1 MAKPLVAI
9 VGRPNVGKSTFFNKI
24 AGRRISIVEDVPGV
38 TRDRV
43 YADVEWMGRRF
54 SMVDTG
60 GLDMRSEDVLLSQMR
75 RQAEIA
81 MDTAD
86 VICFF
91 CDGRTGLTSEDEDVA
106 NYLRRTRKPLLLVVN
121 KMDYQGMNDQL
132 YEYYNLGLGDPI
144 AISSTNMLGLGDLL
158 EEIVKRLPPPTPDEA
173 EEEGH
178 VIQLALV
185 GRPNVGKSSLCN
197 RLLGQERTM
206 VSDIPGTTRDA
217 IDTTFT
223 DADGTRYN
231 IIDTAGMRKKKA
243 VEDETLE
250 RYSVLRSIAAID
262 RCDVALLLIDAQT
275 GVTEQDTK
283 IAGLILSAGK
293 AVLVAVN
300 KWDAVEK
307 DTNTMEQFRKKI
319 LSDLKFM
326 SYAPVLFLSALTGQ
340 RVNTVLAAVKT
351 AYEQY
356 SRRIPTGVL
365 NEALADAQASLQP
378 PVSGGRLCHAAE
390 HVPADVCVFR
400 QQRGADALRLRALS
414 GESPA
419 QELRFRGNA
428 HPLHSPGKD
437 QGLTRKKQ
445 APHRK
450 RIRRGAFVR
459 QSFFSR
465 RRWARRSF
473 PASKSARSALVSG
486 TRAGTRAGRPS
497 APMATM
503 VR

>member
-81 MDTAD
+81 METAD

-91 CDGRTGLTSEDEDVA
+91 TDIRDGLTADDQDVA
-106 NYLRRTRKPLLLVVN
+106 NYLRKTRKPLLLVVN
-121 KMDYQGMNDQL
+121 KVDHAGLNDRL
-132 YEYYNLGLGDPI
+132 YEYYALGLGDPI
-144 AISSTNMLGLGDLL
+144 AVSSTNMLGLGDLL
-158 EEIVKRLPPPTPDEA
+158 EEIVKRLPPPDPDER
-173 EEEGH
+173 EEGEH

-185 GRPNVGKSSLCN
+185 GRPNVGKSSLAN

-217 IDTTFT
+217 VDTLFE
-223 DADGTRYN
+223 DEDGAVFN

-243 VEDETLE
+243 VEDESLE

-262 RCDVALLLIDAQT
+262 RCDVALLMIDAQA

-283 IAGLILSAGK
+283 IAGLILNAGK
-293 AVLVAVN
+293 AVVVAVN

-307 DTNTMEQFRKKI
+307 DTNTLEAFRKQV

-340 RVNTVLAAVKT
+340 RVGTVLAAVKA

-356 SRRIPTGVL
+356 SKRVPTGVL

-378 PVSGGRLCHAAE
+378 PVSGGRRLKIYYATQQSTCPPTFVLFINDEALMHFAYE
-390 HVPADVCVFR
+390 RYLENHFR
-400 QQRGADALRLRALS
+400 KSFGFAGTPLRLI
-414 GESPA
+414 
-419 QELRFRGNA
+419 LREKK
-428 HPLHSPGKD
+428 KD
-437 QGLTRKKQ
+437 G
-445 APHRK
+445 
-450 RIRRGAFVR
+450 
-459 QSFFSR
+459 
-465 RRWARRSF
+465 
-473 PASKSARSALVSG
+473 
-486 TRAGTRAGRPS
+486 
-497 APMATM
+497 
-503 VR
+503 

>member
-24 AGRRISIVEDVPGV
+24 AGRRISIVEDIPGV

-91 CDGRTGLTSEDEDVA
+91 CDGRTGMTPDDEDIA
-106 NYLRRTRKPLLLVVN
+106 NYLRKTHKPLLLVIN
-121 KMDYQGMNDQL
+121 KMDHMGLNDQL

-144 AISSTNMLGLGDLL
+144 AISATNMLGLGDLL
-158 EEIVKRLPPPTPDEA
+158 EAIVKELPPA
-173 EEEGH
+173 EEDEMEDEEH

-185 GRPNVGKSSLCN
+185 GRPNVGKSSLTN
-197 RLLGQERTM
+197 KLLGQERTM

-217 IDTTFT
+217 IDTLFT
-223 DADGTRYN
+223 DTDGTRFN

-243 VEDETLE
+243 VEDESLE

-283 IAGLILSAGK
+283 IAGLILNAGK
-293 AVLVAVN
+293 AVIVVVN
-300 KWDAVEK
+300 KWDAIEK
-307 DTNTMEQFRKKI
+307 DTNTMEQMRKKI
-319 LSDLKFM
+319 LGDLKFM

-340 RVNTVLAAVKT
+340 RVNNVLGAVK
-351 AYEQY
+351 AAFEQY
-356 SRRIPTGVL
+356 RKRIPTGVL

-378 PVSGGRLCHAAE
+378 PISAGRRLKIYYATQQS
-390 HVPADVCVFR
+390 VCPPTFVFFIN
-400 QQRGADALRLRALS
+400 D
-414 GESPA
+414 E
-419 QELRFRGNA
+419 ELMHFAYERYLENQFR
-428 HPLHSPGKD
+428 K
-437 QGLTRKKQ
+437 
-445 APHRK
+445 
-450 RIRRGAFVR
+450 
-459 QSFFSR
+459 SFGF
-465 RRWARRSF
+465 
-473 PASKSARSALVSG
+473 
-486 TRAGTRAGRPS
+486 AGTPIRFILREKQKDN
-497 APMATM
+497 
-503 VR
+503 